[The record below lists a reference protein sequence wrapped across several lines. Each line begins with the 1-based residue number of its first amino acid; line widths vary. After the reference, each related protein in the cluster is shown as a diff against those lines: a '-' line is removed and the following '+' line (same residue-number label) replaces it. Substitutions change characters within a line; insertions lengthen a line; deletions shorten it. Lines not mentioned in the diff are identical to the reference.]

1 MGTGEGAGAGGSREE
16 NRDLV
21 WEGDR
26 GGSGGLMLMRR
37 RSHDESVDD
46 DDLGPVT
53 CLLVPSLYWLDIGV
67 LWAGLGLLDQAICVV
82 L

>member
-16 NRDLV
+16 KRYLV

-26 GGSGGLMLMRR
+26 GGSGGLMLMR

-53 CLLVPSLYWLDIGV
+53 CLLVPSLYSAAVRWLV
-67 LWAGLGLLDQAICVV
+67 SA
-82 L
+82 

>member
-16 NRDLV
+16 ERDLV

-37 RSHDESVDD
+37 SHDESVDD
-46 DDLGPVT
+46 DDLGP
-53 CLLVPSLYWLDIGV
+53 
-67 LWAGLGLLDQAICVV
+67 AGAVFIFSGC
-82 L
+82 